1 MRFRNR
7 TLWTCGIAIVFIQCN
22 GETESS
28 SSALDAITKNRRVR
42 ISADAVNPPFV
53 FGQATGVQGFDVDTG
68 NEIVKDIAK
77 ELGRELDPKW
87 VKAPFE
93 TLFKQLQD
101 GNTEMVIS
109 CMAITPEREKTFDF
123 SQPYFESA
131 LTIARRRD
139 VEDIK
144 TLADLAGKRVG
155 VQASATS
162 QYFLETRPD
171 AANMS
176 ILKFKTLDDAL
187 GALNRTEIDA
197 VVGDEPI
204 LSYSIDTS
212 FPNLITTGEQLVSE
226 SYGVMVR
233 KGEEKLLQLV
243 NATLD
248 RLKSSGEFD
257 TWQEKWKIQSTIDKF
272 QQQRAKKEQEK
283 GPERGPK
290 GGHLANRED
299 RRQLSDGPA
308 RRLSDSARGQGW
320 FVQVQPYRDGWKPK
334 RYSQISASRPSG
346 CVPAQYAYLRCK
358 ESTNRDSRES
368 VQVRALEH
376 EGRTDHRYR
385 CKLGRATPHATP

>member
-7 TLWTCGIAIVFIQCN
+7 TLWICGIALVFIQCN
-22 GETESS
+22 GETESP
-28 SSALDAITKNRRVR
+28 SSAIDAITKNKRVR

-77 ELGRELDPKW
+77 DLGRELDAKW

-93 TLFKQLQD
+93 SLFKQLRE
-101 GNTEMVIS
+101 GSTEMVIS
-109 CMAITPEREKTFDF
+109 CMAITAERKKTFDF

-162 QYFLETRPD
+162 QNFLETQPD
-171 AANMS
+171 AVNMS
-176 ILKFKTLDDAL
+176 IVKFKTLDDAL

-233 KGEEKLLQLV
+233 KGEEKLLGLV

-248 RLKSSGEFD
+248 RLKSSGELD
-257 TWQEKWKIQSTIDKF
+257 AWEEKWKIQSTIDKF
-272 QQQRAKKEQEK
+272 QQQRAKKEKEK
-283 GPERGPK
+283 ALREGPK
-290 GGHLANRED
+290 AVTLRIVKTGGNFRMD
-299 RRQLSDGPA
+299 RLDGYQIQLVGEGGSYKSNHIVTDGSRSGTA
-308 RRLSDSARGQGW
+308 RFRRAIPPGVYRLSMPIFG
-320 FVQVQPYRDGWKPK
+320 VKNQPIEIPK
-334 RYSQISASRPSG
+334 KAS
-346 CVPAQYAYLRCK
+346 K
-358 ESTNRDSRES
+358 S
-368 VQVRALEH
+368 VRLNMKV
-376 EGRTDHRYR
+376 GRNIDIDVN
-385 CKLGRATPHATP
+385 

>member
-1 MRFRNR
+1 MSFRNR
-7 TLWTCGIAIVFIQCN
+7 TLWICGIAIVFIQCN

-162 QYFLETRPD
+162 QYFLETQPD

-283 GPERGPK
+283 ALREGPK
-290 GGHLANRED
+290 AVTLRIVKTGGSFRMD
-299 RRQLSDGPA
+299 RLDGYQIQLVGKGGSYKSNHIVTDGSRSGTA
-308 RRLSDSARGQGW
+308 RFRRAVPPGVYRLSMPIFG
-320 FVQVQPYRDGWKPK
+320 VKNQPIEIPEK
-334 RYSQISASRPSG
+334 AS
-346 CVPAQYAYLRCK
+346 K
-358 ESTNRDSRES
+358 S
-368 VQVRALEH
+368 VRLNMRV
-376 EGRTDHRYR
+376 GRTIDIDVN
-385 CKLGRATPHATP
+385 